1 MRRILKRL
9 EALERAADREIFA
22 DAFSFAIAYHLG
34 GARDLSEV
42 MRAYAK
48 ALGYEDLHEF
58 VRASAYL
65 FRQESATLKER
76 AAHEARIHQAQC
88 ELLAKF
94 GYDVRRASPA
104 ALADARY
111 RIVKTLPD
119 KWLAKIKSEH
129 REDCEDEAR
138 TTQFL
143 KVWMQVAEEHQHGRR
158 TRRRRWGDPRRRR
171 GTEHGEA
178 SNG

>member
-1 MRRILKRL
+1 MKR
-9 EALERAADREIFA
+9 A
-22 DAFSFAIAYHLG
+22 
-34 GARDLSEV
+34 
-42 MRAYAK
+42 
-48 ALGYEDLHEF
+48 
-58 VRASAYL
+58 
-65 FRQESATLKER
+65 
-76 AAHEARIHQAQC
+76 HQAQC

-143 KVWMQVAEEHQHGRR
+143 KVWMQVAEEYQHGRR

>member
-9 EALERAADREIFA
+9 ELLERAADKEIFA
-22 DAFSFAIAYHLG
+22 DAFPFAIAYHLG

-42 MRAYAK
+42 TLGYAK
-48 ALGYEDLHEF
+48 ALGYKDVEES

-65 FRQESATLKER
+65 FRQQSASLNER
-76 AAHEARIHQAQC
+76 AAHEERIHRAQT

-94 GYDVRRASPA
+94 GYDVRRARPA
-104 ALADARY
+104 SLAAARH
-111 RIVKTLPD
+111 RIIETLPD
-119 KWLAKIKSEH
+119 EWLAKIKSEH

-143 KVWMQVAEEHQHGRR
+143 KVWMQVAEEYQHGRR
-158 TRRRRWGDPRRRR
+158 IRRRR
-171 GTEHGEA
+171 GGARRKRATEHGEA
-178 SNG
+178 SNR